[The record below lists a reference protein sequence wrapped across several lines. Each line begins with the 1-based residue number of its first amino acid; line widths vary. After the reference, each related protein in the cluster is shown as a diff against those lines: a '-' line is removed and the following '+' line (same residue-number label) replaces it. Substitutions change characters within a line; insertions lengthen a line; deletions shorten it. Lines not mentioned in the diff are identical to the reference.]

1 MFVVSD
7 TEKIFLP
14 QPEDLIVNVS
24 DSFDIINSLLDNLPN
39 YFTRSTSQES
49 CLFSALHSATT
60 ILRAN
65 GGKMVVFQMNQSI
78 TRHSLLAPKP
88 A

>member
-39 YFTRSTSQES
+39 YFTRTTSQES
-49 CLFSALHSATT
+49 SLFSALHSATT
-60 ILRAN
+60 MMRSI
-65 GGKMVVFQMNQSI
+65 GGKMVVF
-78 TRHSLLAPKP
+78 
-88 A
+88 